1 MEALSCGPTLP
12 SPKESGGRAGPLGG
26 GQSGGRG
33 LPRRPMSHNT
43 GSAHTLSVSPCLPQP
58 TLCSS
63 HPPFSTGTAILVPP
77 CVDQTQPP
85 TNCMLPLATNLQH
98 QPVRP
103 PTVVAFSGPA
113 RGGGAPPR
121 EQVCQGW
128 PQEKSCSVG
137 RSWED
142 HGLLRGDVAFPLDC
156 VGSQSCLFGRWPGWG
171 PGLSGLAGCSDADPR
186 EPATDPQHQAL
197 GPDADRQGQRE
208 EHPHHSHGHRGPG
221 REGFPDLG
229 EPATRVHLGPL
240 IPPAMWGF
248 LGTQISRTVG
258 RGAGRG
264 LRCCLGHQKH
274 YGTCQS
280 QPSGIEIMVLVLL
293 PQRSRWGLAEG
304 L

>member
-1 MEALSCGPTLP
+1 MSHTHRKRTHLECQSLPPTAHPCSCLIPPSPRELPSWYPPVWTKHNLPQTSCGLWPLICSTSLCGQLQLWP
-12 SPKESGGRAGPLGG
+12 SVVRLGEEDPRPGSRCARAGL
-26 GQSGGRG
+26 R
-33 LPRRPMSHNT
+33 
-43 GSAHTLSVSPCLPQP
+43 
-58 TLCSS
+58 
-63 HPPFSTGTAILVPP
+63 
-77 CVDQTQPP
+77 
-85 TNCMLPLATNLQH
+85 
-98 QPVRP
+98 
-103 PTVVAFSGPA
+103 
-113 RGGGAPPR
+113 
-121 EQVCQGW
+121 
-128 PQEKSCSVG
+128 EKSCSVG
-137 RSWED
+137 RSRED

-156 VGSQSCLFGRWPGWG
+156 VGSQSCLFGRWLGWG

-208 EHPHHSHGHRGPG
+208 EHSHHSHGHRGPG

-280 QPSGIEIMVLVLL
+280 QPSGIEIMVLVLFS